1 MGSSTQGKYTG
12 VAKNSFYNT
21 FYNIN
26 VGKLLPCGL
35 SASSGITI
43 MFKDNAAFAAHEW
56 LR

>member
-26 VGKLLPCGL
+26 FGKLLPCGL